1 LETGGRN
8 FQGKFRQILI
18 TDYCLLITVMYQYI
32 YDHYL
37 GNKKYDKVLAKIEAR
52 LIDLGIQGKIN
63 KITLLKNF
71 EVYVN
76 EIVAKQPEALVVVGN
91 DETVAKILNIIAE
104 KEVVLGI
111 IPIGEP
117 NTIAGYFG
125 IPKEEAACEVVSARK
140 IKEVDLG
147 KINGQ
152 FFMSAVEVFGEG
164 ATVICN
170 NKFEIKALKDTEKI
184 GIYNLCFETG
194 SHQIFNPQDGQLELI
209 SAPKEQKGFWG
220 FKSKKQLTESLI
232 KIKKAKILSS
242 PATSSVLVDGHKIMK
257 TPAEVTLGEKKLRVI
272 VGKERKF

>member
-1 LETGGRN
+1 
-8 FQGKFRQILI
+8 
-18 TDYCLLITVMYQYI
+18 
-32 YDHYL
+32 
-37 GNKKYDKVLAKIEAR
+37 
-52 LIDLGIQGKIN
+52 
-63 KITLLKNF
+63 
-71 EVYVN
+71 
-76 EIVAKQPEALVVVGN
+76 
-91 DETVAKILNIIAE
+91 
-104 KEVVLGI
+104 
-111 IPIGEP
+111 
-117 NTIAGYFG
+117 
-125 IPKEEAACEVVSARK
+125 
-140 IKEVDLG
+140 
-147 KINGQ
+147 
-152 FFMSAVEVFGEG
+152 MSAVEVFGEG

-184 GIYNLCFETG
+184 GIYNLCFESG